1 MSAKQ
6 CLKCG
11 HTAHFEGAPPLAC
24 PQCGA
29 IYSKVEEALR
39 TGANLRPKAA
49 SVPQARSA
57 TPQAAAPWAAARPS
71 GDEDDDIDVHA
82 FARRMRGESL
92 YPTWRKIVGL
102 VTIVW
107 YIVAV
112 VALITGVASTKG
124 SFLGVLAGIGAA
136 AVIALLARVGKELS
150 LMLADLSDAA
160 VRLAAR
166 TEARE

>member
-1 MSAKQ
+1 MSSKQ

-11 HTAHFEGAPPLAC
+11 HTASFEGAPPLAC

-39 TGANLRPKAA
+39 GEPVPRRAE
-49 SVPQARSA
+49 SVRREPPRIGE
-57 TPQAAAPWAAARPS
+57 R
-71 GDEDDDIDVHA
+71 ELDVHA
-82 FARRMRGESL
+82 FTEQMRAESL
-92 YPTWRKIVGL
+92 YPAWRKIVGL

-107 YIVAV
+107 YLVAV
-112 VALITGVASTKG
+112 VALIVGIVSTKG
-124 SFLGVLAGIGAA
+124 SFLGVLAGAGIAA
-136 AVIALLARVGKELS
+136 FIALFARIGKELS

-166 TEARE
+166 SEARE

>member
-29 IYSKVEEALR
+29 IYSKVEEAMR
-39 TGANLRPKAA
+39 TGANLRSTQATPSYANSAA
-49 SVPQARSA
+49 
-57 TPQAAAPWAAARPS
+57 PQAAAPWAPARRTD
-71 GDEDDDIDVHA
+71 DEGKGIDVHA
-82 FARRMRGESL
+82 FVRHMRGESL

>member
-1 MSAKQ
+1 M
-6 CLKCG
+6 
-11 HTAHFEGAPPLAC
+11 E
-24 PQCGA
+24 A
-29 IYSKVEEALR
+29 IL
-39 TGANLRPKAA
+39 
-49 SVPQARSA
+49 
-57 TPQAAAPWAAARPS
+57 
-71 GDEDDDIDVHA
+71 
-82 FARRMRGESL
+82 
-92 YPTWRKIVGL
+92 
-102 VTIVW
+102 
-107 YIVAV
+107 